1 MTKEEKS
8 KLEKYIEILTPEV
21 EKLFGADT
29 SGHNTDHLTRTMK
42 AALYIAEKE
51 QCAENINEVVVGV
64 AAYLHDVH
72 RFLQSKNGKYFT
84 PKESLPTAEKILRK
98 LPLTETEIEQILYCI
113 EFHEVY
119 NWNDPEN
126 CKRPIEALIVQ
137 DADNLDAI
145 GAIGIVRCFNFGTT
159 HGIPWH
165 NPNVPFDTS
174 DTYNEDNGF
183 EDASSLHHFYHKLF
197 KLGKN
202 MNTKTGK
209 KLANERISFMKT
221 FTNQMLDELDGKF

>member
-1 MTKEEKS
+1 MTNEEKI
-8 KLEKYIEILTPEV
+8 KLEKYITLLTPEV
-21 EKLFGADT
+21 EKLFGSDT
-29 SGHNTDHLTRTMK
+29 SGHDTAHLTRTMQ
-42 AALYIAEKE
+42 AALYIANKE
-51 QCAENINEVVVGV
+51 QHNENINEVVVGV
-64 AAYLHDVH
+64 AAFLHDVH
-72 RFLQSKNGKYFT
+72 RFLQGQNGKYYT
-84 PKESLPTAEKILRK
+84 PKQSLPTAEKILK
-98 LPLTETEIEQILYCI
+98 VLPLTKEEKDLILLCI
-113 EFHEVY
+113 EHHEVY

-159 HGIPWH
+159 HNIPWH

-209 KLANERISFMKT
+209 KLASERIAFMKT
-221 FTNQMLDELDGKF
+221 FTNQLLDELDSKF